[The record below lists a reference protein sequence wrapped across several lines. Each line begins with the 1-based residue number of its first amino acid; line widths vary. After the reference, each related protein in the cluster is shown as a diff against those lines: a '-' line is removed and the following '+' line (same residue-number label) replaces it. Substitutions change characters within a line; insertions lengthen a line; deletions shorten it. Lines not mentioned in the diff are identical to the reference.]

1 MGVSENSVPL
11 NPMVNDHYPILSLLN
26 GYLFGNIPYFQTNP
40 NGNLVKVS
48 VVTFSV
54 KVSPSKTSSINFVQL
69 NMVGPRN
76 LKQKHKRLGCL
87 PHCWTQIFII
97 CIVLLP
103 YGWRDLRLYPVSW
116 NPNHRHIHIPR
127 PPVEFPILILVGST
141 SNSIGSIGSHH
152 ICFPSN

>member
-76 LKQKHKRLGCL
+76 LKQKHKRLGVS
-87 PHCWTQIFII
+87 PS
-97 CIVLLP
+97 LLDP
-103 YGWRDLRLYPVSW
+103 DIHYMYRFAPIWLARPTTVSDFLEPKSPTHSHPQDRRW
-116 NPNHRHIHIPR
+116 N
-127 PPVEFPILILVGST
+127 FP
-141 SNSIGSIGSHH
+141 
-152 ICFPSN
+152 F